1 VISAVLALHTI
12 LIDTKEE
19 GVVFCNILRCNL
31 NSRHIPSCKVEVLS
45 YFFLAISK
53 AKRIDSKDVGDESVL
68 TESTSKTDLH
78 AREHFQYWF
87 TKTPWERF
95 LTPLE
100 KLSEKFSLC
109 ALGCFAAQLYTSAA
123 PFQKCWRWPW
133 QWMHW
138 LNNHF
143 LLAVYWDVQLM

>member
-1 VISAVLALHTI
+1 LHAHSLITKHKQGRHHRATTPPLFGLPCKRNADFFNPRYICTLDSLIHFNIVVISAVLALHTI

-78 AREHFQYWF
+78 AREHFQY
-87 TKTPWERF
+87 
-95 LTPLE
+95 
-100 KLSEKFSLC
+100 
-109 ALGCFAAQLYTSAA
+109 
-123 PFQKCWRWPW
+123 
-133 QWMHW
+133 
-138 LNNHF
+138 
-143 LLAVYWDVQLM
+143 